1 EDELKL
7 YQANLE
13 KSEIAEL
20 IDAPEMTNL
29 QIRACMKL
37 LMNMITPAYYTDQD
51 VFTLISLKMVNL
63 SIEHGN
69 SKESAYGY
77 CLWGSL
83 AGVRLDDY
91 EVGYEFGQL
100 AMRLT
105 EKFNDANLACKVFN
119 IFGGLTSHWRSH
131 LQKGIPILR
140 KGYLAGVETA
150 DVHVGTNS
158 YNLIL
163 QRIIAADNFSSI
175 LEESRKYLE
184 YLRKIKNYAFAGM
197 QQLYQHFVLNLQGL
211 TAEKFSFNANGFDE
225 NECVQMWQ
233 ENTFLSGVAS
243 YNIFKTQ
250 ILFLYGDYEK
260 ALDRAR
266 ESQNT
271 LVFVSGISIQ
281 PEHYLYYSLT
291 LTTLYPTAGFSEQ
304 QEYWEILE
312 NNRQKMK
319 IWADNCPEN
328 LLHKYLLVEAEIA
341 RICSRDIEVIW
352 DLYDRAISSAHENG
366 YIQNEALGNELA
378 AKFWLSKGKEEIAQL
393 YMKKAHYGYQLW
405 GAKRKVEDLEEKY
418 PRLLPLSSAV
428 SRMTSTR
435 TTTRTTNNS
444 TTTGSQSA
452 SALDLA
458 TVMKASVAISGE
470 IVLDKLLTSLMKIL
484 IENAGAQVGYLIL
497 ETSGKLLIEASGAVD
512 GNNITVLQSIPIES
526 SHSVSPTIINYV
538 ARTSESVVLNNATH
552 EGNFTNDPY
561 IKQHQPKS
569 ILCVPLL
576 NQGKLISIVY
586 LENNLTTG
594 AFTPDRLEVLKVLS
608 SSAAISIENARL
620 YQTLEDKVSER
631 TAQLA
636 KANAEITA
644 LDEKLKAENLRMSAE
659 LEVTKQ
665 LQQMV
670 LPKREELDSIEG
682 LEIAGY
688 MEPADEV
695 GGDYYDVLPQD
706 GKVKIGIGD
715 VTGHGLESGVLMLMA
730 QTAVRTLQ
738 ESNQTDPVQFLDI
751 LNRTI
756 YRNIQRINPYKN
768 LTLVLLDY
776 FDGTLSLSGQHEE
789 IIVVRAG
796 GLVER
801 IDTTNL
807 GFPIGLD
814 EEIAD
819 FIASEQVQLNPG
831 DVVVLYTDG
840 ITEAFDIDRKQ
851 YGIER
856 LCEVVQRNCDCTAQE
871 IRQVIIEDVRRHI
884 GEQKLFDDITLVV
897 LKQK

>member
-1 EDELKL
+1 LGLSLPTSNKAEISSELECELKL

-13 KSEIAEL
+13 KLEIAEL

-119 IFGGLTSHWRSH
+119 IFGGMTSHWRSH

-140 KGYLAGVETA
+140 KGYLAGVETG
-150 DVHVGTNS
+150 DVNVCNNS

-175 LEESRKYLE
+175 LEETRKYLE
-184 YLRKIKNYAFAGM
+184 YIRKIKNSAFAGM
-197 QQLYQHFVLNLQGL
+197 QQMHQHFVLNLQGL

-233 ENTFLSGVAS
+233 ENNFMPGVAS
-243 YNIFKTQ
+243 YNTFKTQ

-260 ALDRAR
+260 ALTRAR

-271 LVFVSGISIQ
+271 LVFVSGLSIQ

-312 NNRQKMK
+312 NNRQKIK

-341 RICSRDIEVIW
+341 RISAKEIEATW
-352 DLYDRAISSAHENG
+352 ELYDRAIASARENG

-378 AKFWLSKGKEEIAQL
+378 AKFWLGKGKEEIAQL

-405 GAKRKVEDLEEKY
+405 GAKRKMEDLEEKY
-418 PRLLPLSSAV
+418 PQLVAKSLGARSITE
-428 SRMTSTR
+428 TSTA
-435 TTTRTTNNS
+435 TTRITS
-444 TTTGSQSA
+444 TGTGV
-452 SALDLA
+452 ALDIA
-458 TVMKASVAISGE
+458 TVMKASQAISSE
-470 IVLDKLLTSLMKIL
+470 IVLDKLLTALMRIL
-484 IENAGAQVGYLIL
+484 IENAGAQCGYLIL
-497 ETSGKLLIEASGAVD
+497 ETEGKLRIEASGSVNSD
-512 GNNITVLQSIPIES
+512 NITVLQSIPIES
-526 SHSVSPTIINYV
+526 DRRVSPTIINYV
-538 ARTSESVVLNNATH
+538 ARTCESVVLNDATH
-552 EGNFTNDPY
+552 EGNFTNDSY
-561 IKQHQPKS
+561 IKEHQPKS
-569 ILCVPLL
+569 ILCVPLI
-576 NQGKLISIVY
+576 NQGKLTSIVY

-620 YQTLEDKVSER
+620 YANLAESNRTLETKVEER
-631 TAQLA
+631 TAELAIAKKKAEVANESKSAFLANMSHELRTPLNAILGFAQLTV
-636 KANAEITA
+636 KSPSLSPDNREHLGIITRSGEHLLTLINQV
-644 LDEKLKAENLRMSAE
+644 LDLSKIEAGRVTLNEKNFDLYCLLEDLEDMFQLKASDKKL
-659 LEVTKQ
+659 Q
-665 LQQMV
+665 LICDRAPDV
-670 LPKREELDSIEG
+670 PRYIRT
-682 LEIAGY
+682 
-688 MEPADEV
+688 DEV
-695 GGDYYDVLPQD
+695 KL
-706 GKVKIGIGD
+706 
-715 VTGHGLESGVLMLMA
+715 
-730 QTAVRTLQ
+730 
-738 ESNQTDPVQFLDI
+738 
-751 LNRTI
+751 
-756 YRNIQRINPYKN
+756 
-768 LTLVLLDY
+768 
-776 FDGTLSLSGQHEE
+776 
-789 IIVVRAG
+789 
-796 GLVER
+796 
-801 IDTTNL
+801 
-807 GFPIGLD
+807 
-814 EEIAD
+814 
-819 FIASEQVQLNPG
+819 
-831 DVVVLYTDG
+831 
-840 ITEAFDIDRKQ
+840 
-851 YGIER
+851 
-856 LCEVVQRNCDCTAQE
+856 
-871 IRQVIIEDVRRHI
+871 RQVLINLLNNALKFTQEGGISLCVRVGEGERGRG
-884 GEQKLFDDITLVV
+884 GEQKNCSTQIQDDRQRFTPSPPHPSPPHSISSSRWKTRVQEL
-897 LKQK
+897 LLMS

>member
-1 EDELKL
+1 
-7 YQANLE
+7 
-13 KSEIAEL
+13 
-20 IDAPEMTNL
+20 
-29 QIRACMKL
+29 
-37 LMNMITPAYYTDQD
+37 
-51 VFTLISLKMVNL
+51 
-63 SIEHGN
+63 
-69 SKESAYGY
+69 
-77 CLWGSL
+77 
-83 AGVRLDDY
+83 
-91 EVGYEFGQL
+91 
-100 AMRLT
+100 
-105 EKFNDANLACKVFN
+105 
-119 IFGGLTSHWRSH
+119 
-131 LQKGIPILR
+131 
-140 KGYLAGVETA
+140 
-150 DVHVGTNS
+150 
-158 YNLIL
+158 
-163 QRIIAADNFSSI
+163 
-175 LEESRKYLE
+175 
-184 YLRKIKNYAFAGM
+184 
-197 QQLYQHFVLNLQGL
+197 
-211 TAEKFSFNANGFDE
+211 
-225 NECVQMWQ
+225 MWQ
-233 ENTFLSGVAS
+233 ENTFLSGVAT
-243 YNIFKTQ
+243 YNTFKTQ
-250 ILFLYGDYEK
+250 ILFLYGDYEQ
-260 ALDRAR
+260 ALARAR

-281 PEHYLYYSLT
+281 PEHYFYYSLT
-291 LTTLYPTAGFSEQ
+291 LTTLYPTAAFSEQ

-312 NNRQKMK
+312 TNRQKMK

-341 RICSRDIEVIW
+341 RISSREIEVIW

-418 PRLLPLSSAV
+418 PQLLPLSSAV

-435 TTTRTTNNS
+435 TITNS

-458 TVMKASVAISGE
+458 TVMKASLAISGE
-470 IVLDKLLTSLMKIL
+470 IVLDKLLSSLMKIL

-512 GNNITVLQSIPIES
+512 DNNINVLQSIPIES

-538 ARTSESVVLNNATH
+538 ARTSESVVLNNATR

-636 KANAEITA
+636 KANQEITS
-644 LDEKLKAENLRMSAE
+644 LNERLKEENLRLSAE
-659 LEVTKQ
+659 LEVTRQ

-670 LPKREELDSIEG
+670 LPKQSELDDIEG
-682 LEIAGY
+682 LEIAGF

-695 GGDYYDVLPQD
+695 GGDYYDVLQQD
-706 GKVKIGIGD
+706 GKVKISIGD
-715 VTGHGLESGVLMLMA
+715 VTGHGLESGVLMLMT

-738 ESNQTDPVQFLDI
+738 ESNQTDPVKFLDI

-756 YRNIQRINPYKN
+756 YGNVQRINPYKN
-768 LTLVLLDY
+768 LTLSVLDY
-776 FDGTLSLSGQHEE
+776 ADGTLSLSGQHEE
-789 IIVVRAG
+789 MIVVRSG
-796 GLVER
+796 GKVER
-801 IDTTNL
+801 IDTANL
-807 GFPIGLD
+807 GFPIGMED
-814 EEIAD
+814 NIAD
-819 FIASEQVQLNPG
+819 FIASEQVQLNSG

-840 ITEAFDIDRKQ
+840 ITEAFDMNQ
-851 YGIER
+851 EEYGLER
-856 LCEVVQRNCDCTAQE
+856 LCEVVSRNWERSPQG
-871 IRQVIIEDVRRHI
+871 IRQAVINDLRRHI
-884 GEQKLFDDITLVV
+884 GEQKVFDDITLVV